1 MAIRA
6 GLGAEEL
13 GQLLADRGRLG
24 LAVAPLKVRQD
35 AFEGVRT
42 LDDVAAVVEIAEVDV
57 FPAGAVEH
65 HLLVFGAEF
74 VEGFFQAEAVMLG
87 QRTEHLEVI
96 DVAPVPAADRAL
108 GQGQLAVDHPA
119 RVEELLHAEAVAGR
133 TGAGRVVEGEQLG
146 FQLADRVAADRAGEA
161 RREDDLLDILVL
173 VHRCYQG
180 DTVGQG
186 QGGLERLG
194 QALLE
199 VRANL
204 EAVHH
209 HIDAVL
215 LLLIQLRHFVEF
227 VELAVDPGAD
237 EALRAHLVEHR
248 QVLAL
253 ALADHRRQQHQ
264 LAAFRQGQDLVDHLA
279 DGLRLQRDVV
289 VRAARGT
296 DAGIKQAQVVVDL
309 GDRTHGGA
317 WVVGSGLLFDGNR
330 RRQPFDGVHVRL
342 LHHRQELP
350 GVGREGF
357 HVAPLAFR
365 IERVESQGR
374 LAGTGK
380 TGDHDQFVAWQC
392 EVDVLQVVGTRPTNQ
407 DLIHSGLAWRA
418 KPLIIRLAA
427 SARQS
432 GAPVPRGADW

>member
-1 MAIRA
+1 M
-6 GLGAEEL
+6 
-13 GQLLADRGRLG
+13 
-24 LAVAPLKVRQD
+24 
-35 AFEGVRT
+35 RT

-65 HLLVFGAEF
+65 HLLVLGAEF

-87 QRTEHLEVI
+87 QRAEHLEVI

-108 GQGQLAVDHPA
+108 GQGQLAIDHPA

-237 EALRAHLVEHR
+237 ETLRAHLVEHR

-418 KPLIIRLAA
+418 KT
-427 SARQS
+427 
-432 GAPVPRGADW
+432 ADYTAGR

>member
-1 MAIRA
+1 MPRLAAQAGTVAIRA

-35 AFEGVRT
+35 AFEGVRA

-74 VEGFFQAEAVMLG
+74 VEGVFQAEAVMLG

-350 GVGREGF
+350 GVG
-357 HVAPLAFR
+357 
-365 IERVESQGR
+365 
-374 LAGTGK
+374 
-380 TGDHDQFVAWQC
+380 
-392 EVDVLQVVGTRPTNQ
+392 
-407 DLIHSGLAWRA
+407 
-418 KPLIIRLAA
+418 
-427 SARQS
+427 
-432 GAPVPRGADW
+432 